1 MVVQAS
7 STGDDRLIIALDF
20 GTTFSGITYCF
31 TNERDSSPTSIEYWP
46 GSDGAGVPKIPTVI
60 RYDSPVSFTW
70 GAQVNRQD
78 GGIVGVKLLLDPSQ
92 PRPKYLPEINVEEE
106 LGKLPKSPVQV
117 AADFIGAVYN
127 HAMKEIGKKVSQD
140 YVKLCRKVYVLSVP
154 AVWSDAAKNSTL
166 TAARAAGLSPVQL
179 IKEPEAAAL
188 WTAKKLDVALHS
200 NDAFVVCDA
209 GGGTVDLI
217 SYQVE
222 EIDPRLKLKELVPGT
237 GGMVGSLG
245 LNQRFECAVRKLV
258 GERQWKNLQPSKAYQ
273 SAARQF
279 DKEVKKYFQGK
290 LEDDEDKGLES
301 NTWTMTGE
309 DVMAIFNPIIYDI
322 LKLIDEQVESVK
334 LKLGGQNPKYIFLVG
349 GFGSSQYLMSQV
361 EAKYP
366 GIQVLQ
372 PPDAWAAIAKGAAIS
387 GMETEATVT
396 SSSSTRHY
404 GVEAWGIYE
413 EDRDKGRPSRKGID
427 DVTRV
432 EVMTWYIKIGEDLA
446 RGKTIRFPFFRSFAE
461 GYTDSDL
468 QYNID
473 TFRTNCTV
481 VADLSKVPKEK
492 FTRKTTEGKF
502 TTIYAMI

>member
-60 RYDSPVSFTW
+60 RYDSPASFTW

-106 LGKLPKSPVQV
+106 LGKLPKPPVQV

-127 HAMKEIGKKVSQD
+127 HAMKEIGKKSPRTM
-140 YVKLCRKVYVLSVP
+140 LNCAGRFTSLP

-222 EIDPRLKLKELVPGT
+222 ETDPRLKLKELVPGT

-279 DKEVKKYFQGK
+279 DKEVKKYFQGDNDEEYYINFPKGK

-334 LKLGGQNPKYIFLVG
+334 LKLGGQNPKV
-349 GFGSSQYLMSQV
+349 
-361 EAKYP
+361 
-366 GIQVLQ
+366 
-372 PPDAWAAIAKGAAIS
+372 WGAAIS

-468 QYNID
+468 QCIDTLYEYNID